1 MSVVSIILEKQYLL
15 AEINT
20 ARLNFWLTREILR
33 WSWLEIVYVFLNF
46 VLIISQNFIYVLS
59 RRLKELFFLPSFSF
73 IGILLGLSIVLAQND
88 FH

>member
-1 MSVVSIILEKQYLL
+1 MSVFSTILEKQYLL

-46 VLIISQNFIYVLS
+46 VLIISQNFI
-59 RRLKELFFLPSFSF
+59 
-73 IGILLGLSIVLAQND
+73 
-88 FH
+88 